1 MDVTWF
7 AEKPLL
13 KINLSFILHNF
24 IAGNSEPKLDRQ
36 QQSKAQSRQH
46 QMKVGTENV
55 IVKYRKK
62 ISF

>member
-13 KINLSFILHNF
+13 KINSGFILHYF

-36 QQSKAQSRQH
+36 QQSKTQSQH
-46 QMKVGTENV
+46 HQIKVDT
-55 IVKYRKK
+55 
-62 ISF
+62 

>member
-13 KINLSFILHNF
+13 KINLGFILHNF

-36 QQSKAQSRQH
+36 QQSKTQSRQH
-46 QMKVGTENV
+46 QMKVGT
-55 IVKYRKK
+55 
-62 ISF
+62 